1 MNHSEPGKKLL
12 VIDDEPS
19 TLKMLR
25 RLLSVYGYSV
35 LTAGS
40 GEEGLE
46 IFRNERPPL
55 VMTDIRMPG
64 MDGIEVLKHLKE
76 INPEVEMIVM
86 TGHGDME
93 LAIRS
98 LRNSASDFINKPIQ
112 SEALEIALQRAEEKI
127 ELKRKIKDHAQE
139 LEVRVEMATSALSHQ
154 CRRLEVL
161 VKIGKQ
167 AGEIPTYGK
176 MAEFLREKIESSTG
190 LGCPRIM
197 VLNSMRDGLIETH
210 SNARQAKSSAVLAE
224 MIKGLKGTQ
233 RLLSAQ
239 ELETMQ
245 LPVCEAGDGPGRSM
259 AMLPIDTEE
268 EDPVGAALVVASG
281 KMAEE
286 DLKFA
291 GLLLSLVAGALR
303 RAVVQE
309 EEISSLRQIVQKE
322 KFGNIIGRHEKMR
335 RIFNLISSVAASDAT
350 VLILGESGT
359 GKELTARR
367 LHELSPRNS
376 GPFIVLDCAAYPQ
389 TLLEA
394 EMFGHEKGAFTGALH
409 ARKGLF
415 ELAQGGTLFLD
426 EVGDIPLPSQVK
438 LLRALQFREFHR
450 LGSET
455 VTKVDVRLIAATA
468 RNLREEID
476 RGTFRE
482 DLYYRLHVIPIIM
495 PPLRERLSDLPL
507 LVSHFLER
515 LSGGSAKKKIRPDA
529 MHVLFSHNWPGNI
542 RELENAIEHA
552 FILSGT
558 DGIKTAD
565 LPAYLHGYRKQ
576 SRPPSDGLDQVE
588 RSHVMKVLQ
597 ECRGNKIMAA
607 RRLRIS
613 RSTLYRKLE
622 QFDIK

>member
-1 MNHSEPGKKLL
+1 MNQAEPGKKLL

-25 RLLSVYGYSV
+25 RLLGVYGYSV

-46 IFRNERPPL
+46 IFRNEHPPL
-55 VMTDIRMPG
+55 VITDIRMPG
-64 MDGIEVLKHLKE
+64 MDGIEVLRHLRQL
-76 INPEVEMIVM
+76 NPEVEMIVI

-93 LAIRS
+93 LAIHS

-112 SEALEIALQRAEEKI
+112 RDALEIALQRAEEKI
-127 ELKRKIKDHAQE
+127 ELKRKIKDYAQE
-139 LEVRVEMATSALSHQ
+139 LESRVEQATAALSLQ

-167 AGEIPTYGK
+167 AGEIPTHGK

-190 LGCPRIM
+190 LRCPRIM
-197 VLNSMRDGLIETH
+197 VLNSMRDGLIGGH
-210 SNARQAKSSAVLAE
+210 SNSRQAKGSAILAE
-224 MIKGLKGTQ
+224 MIKELRSSP

-239 ELETMQ
+239 ELEKMQ
-245 LPVCEAGDGPGRSM
+245 LPAVEAGGGQSI

-268 EDPVGAALVVASG
+268 ADPVGAALVVASG
-281 KMAEE
+281 EMEEE

-309 EEISSLRQIVQKE
+309 EEISNLRQIVEKE
-322 KFGNIIGRHEKMR
+322 KFGNMIGRHEKMR
-335 RIFNLISSVAASDAT
+335 RVFNLISNVAASDAT
-350 VLILGESGT
+350 VLVLGESGT
-359 GKELTARR
+359 GKELAARR
-367 LHELSPRNS
+367 IHELSLRSS

-394 EMFGHEKGAFTGALH
+394 EMFGHEKGAFTGAVH

-438 LLRALQFREFHR
+438 LLRALQFKEFHR

-455 VTKVDVRLIAATA
+455 VTRVDVRVIAATA

-515 LSGGSAKKKIRPDA
+515 LSGGSAKKRIRPDA
-529 MHVLFSHNWPGNI
+529 MQVLFNHSWPGNI

-558 DGIKTAD
+558 DGIRVAD
-565 LPAYLHGYRKQ
+565 LPAYLHGYRKP
-576 SRPPSDGLDQVE
+576 SRPAPDGLDQVE

>member
-1 MNHSEPGKKLL
+1 MNQTEPGKKLL

-25 RLLSVYGYSV
+25 RLLGAYGYSV
-35 LTAGS
+35 LTAGN
-40 GEEGLE
+40 GEQGLE

-55 VMTDIRMPG
+55 VITDIRMPG
-64 MDGIEVLKHLKE
+64 MDGIEVLRHLRE
-76 INPEVEMIVM
+76 ISPEVEMIVI

-93 LAIRS
+93 LAVRS
-98 LRNSASDFINKPIQ
+98 LRNSASDFINKPIRR
-112 SEALEIALQRAEEKI
+112 EALEIALQRAEEKI
-127 ELKRKIKDHAQE
+127 ELKRKIRDHAQE
-139 LEVRVEMATSALSHQ
+139 LESRVQKATADLSHQ
-154 CRRLEVL
+154 CSRLQVL
-161 VKIGKQ
+161 LKIGKQ

-176 MAEFLREKIESSTG
+176 MSEFLQEKVESSTS
-190 LGCPRIM
+190 LKCPRIM
-197 VLNSMRDGLIETH
+197 VLNTIRDGLIGGH
-210 SNARQAKSSAVLAE
+210 SNSRQPKGSALIAE
-224 MIKGLKGTQ
+224 IIKGLKGNPRPLTS
-233 RLLSAQ
+233 R
-239 ELETMQ
+239 ELEKMQ
-245 LPVCEAGDGPGRSM
+245 LPVEAGDRESV

-268 EDPVGAALVVASG
+268 GDPVGAALVVASSQRE
-281 KMAEE
+281 EE

-291 GLLLSLVAGALR
+291 GLLLTLVAGALR

-309 EEISSLRQIVQKE
+309 EEISNLRQIVEKE
-322 KFGNIIGRHEKMR
+322 KFGNMIGRHEKMR
-335 RIFNLISSVAASDAT
+335 GIFNLISNVAASDAT

-359 GKELTARR
+359 GKELAARR
-367 LHELSPRNS
+367 VHELSSRSS

-394 EMFGHEKGAFTGALH
+394 EMFGHEKGAFTGAVH

-415 ELAQGGTLFLD
+415 ELAQAGTLFLD
-426 EVGDIPLPSQVK
+426 EIGDVPLPSQVK

-455 VTKVDVRLIAATA
+455 VTKVDVRVIAATA
-468 RNLREEID
+468 RNLREEIE

-482 DLYYRLHVIPIIM
+482 DLYYRLHVIPITM

-507 LVSHFLER
+507 LVAHFLER
-515 LSGGSAKKKIRPDA
+515 LSGGSANKKIRPDA
-529 MHVLFSHNWPGNI
+529 MQVLFNHNWPGNI
-542 RELENAIEHA
+542 RELENAVEHA
-552 FILSGT
+552 LILSGT
-558 DGIKTAD
+558 DGIKAAD
-565 LPAYLHGYRKQ
+565 LPAYLHAYPKP
-576 SRPPSDGLDQVE
+576 SRPASDGLDHVE

-607 RRLRIS
+607 RRLKIS

>member
-1 MNHSEPGKKLL
+1 MDRTQPGKKLL

-25 RLLSVYGYSV
+25 RLLGVYGYSV

-46 IFRNERPPL
+46 VFRNERPPL
-55 VMTDIRMPG
+55 VITDIRMPG
-64 MDGIEVLKHLKE
+64 MDGIEVLSHLKE
-76 INPEVEMIVM
+76 ISPEVEMIVI

-93 LAIRS
+93 LAVRS
-98 LRNSASDFINKPIQ
+98 LRNSASDFINKPIRR
-112 SEALEIALQRAEEKI
+112 EALEIALQRAEEKI
-127 ELKRKIKDHAQE
+127 ELKRKIRDHGQE
-139 LEVRVEMATSALSHQ
+139 LESRVEKATADLSHQ

-161 VKIGKQ
+161 LKIGKQ

-176 MAEFLREKIESSTG
+176 MSEFLQEKIESTTG
-190 LGCPRIM
+190 LKCPRIM
-197 VLNSMRDGLIETH
+197 VLNSIGDGLIGGH
-210 SNARQAKSSAVLAE
+210 SNSRQPKVSALAAE
-224 MIKGLKGTQ
+224 MIKGLSGGRQ
-233 RLLSAQ
+233 LLTSQ
-239 ELETMQ
+239 ELEKIQ
-245 LPVCEAGDGPGRSM
+245 LPVEAPDQESV

-268 EDPVGAALVVASG
+268 GDTVGAALVVSSG
-281 KMAEE
+281 EREEE

-309 EEISSLRQIVQKE
+309 EEISNLRQIVEKE
-322 KFGNIIGRHEKMR
+322 KFGNMIGRHEKMR
-335 RIFNLISSVAASDAT
+335 RIFNLISNVAASDAT
-350 VLILGESGT
+350 VLVLGESGT
-359 GKELTARR
+359 GKELAARR
-367 LHELSPRNS
+367 VHELSSRSS

-389 TLLEA
+389 TLLEG
-394 EMFGHEKGAFTGALH
+394 EMFGHEKGAFTGAVH

-426 EVGDIPLPSQVK
+426 EAGDIPLPSQVK
-438 LLRALQFREFHR
+438 LLRALQFKEFHR

-455 VTKVDVRLIAATA
+455 VTRVDVRVIAATA
-468 RNLREEID
+468 RDLRQEIE

-507 LVSHFLER
+507 LVAHFLER
-515 LSGGSAKKKIRPDA
+515 LSGGSTKKKIHRDA
-529 MHVLFSHNWPGNI
+529 MQVLFNHNWPGNI

-552 FILSGT
+552 FILCGT
-558 DGIKTAD
+558 DGIKAAD
-565 LPAYLHGYRKQ
+565 LPAYLHGYRKS
-576 SRPPSDGLDQVE
+576 SRPASDGLEHVE
-588 RSHVMKVLQ
+588 RSHVIKVLQ

-607 RRLRIS
+607 RRLKIS
-613 RSTLYRKLE
+613 RSTLYRKLG
-622 QFDIK
+622 QFDIQ

>member
-1 MNHSEPGKKLL
+1 MNQTEPGKKLL

-25 RLLSVYGYSV
+25 RLLGVYGYSV
-35 LTAGS
+35 LTAGN
-40 GEEGLE
+40 GEQGLE
-46 IFRNERPPL
+46 IFRNELPPM
-55 VMTDIRMPG
+55 VITDIRMPG
-64 MDGIEVLKHLKE
+64 MDGIEVLRRLRE
-76 INPEVEMIVM
+76 ISPEVEMIVI

-93 LAIRS
+93 LAVRS
-98 LRNSASDFINKPIQ
+98 LRNSASDFINKPIRR
-112 SEALEIALQRAEEKI
+112 EALEIALQRAEEKI
-127 ELKRKIKDHAQE
+127 ELKRKIRDHAQE
-139 LEVRVEMATSALSHQ
+139 LESRVQKATADLSHQ
-154 CRRLEVL
+154 CSRLQVL
-161 VKIGKQ
+161 LKIGKQ
-167 AGEIPTYGK
+167 AGEIPAYGK
-176 MAEFLREKIESSTG
+176 MSEFLQEKIESSTG
-190 LGCPRIM
+190 LKCPRIM
-197 VLNSMRDGLIETH
+197 VLNTIRDGLIGSR
-210 SNARQAKSSAVLAE
+210 SNSRQTKGSALIAE
-224 MIKGLKGTQ
+224 IIKGLKGSPRPLTP
-233 RLLSAQ
+233 RDI
-239 ELETMQ
+239 EKMQ
-245 LPVCEAGDGPGRSM
+245 LPVEAAGRENI

-268 EDPVGAALVVASG
+268 GDPVGAALVVASG
-281 KMAEE
+281 QMEDE

-309 EEISSLRQIVQKE
+309 EEISNLRQIVEKE
-322 KFGNIIGRHEKMR
+322 KFGNMIGRHEKMR
-335 RIFNLISSVAASDAT
+335 GIFNLISNVASSDAT

-359 GKELTARR
+359 GKELAARR
-367 LHELSPRNS
+367 VHELSSRSS

-394 EMFGHEKGAFTGALH
+394 EMFGHEKGAFTGAVH

-415 ELAQGGTLFLD
+415 ELANAGTLFLD
-426 EVGDIPLPSQVK
+426 EVGDVPLPSQVK

-455 VTKVDVRLIAATA
+455 VTRVDVRVIAATA
-468 RNLREEID
+468 RNLREEIE

-482 DLYYRLHVIPIIM
+482 DLYYRLHVIPITM

-507 LVSHFLER
+507 LVSHFMER
-515 LSGGSAKKKIRPDA
+515 LNGGAANKKIRPGA
-529 MHVLFSHNWPGNI
+529 MQVLFNHNWPGNI

-558 DGIKTAD
+558 DGIKAAD
-565 LPAYLHGYRKQ
+565 LPAYLHGYHKHPGRA
-576 SRPPSDGLDQVE
+576 SDGLDHVE

-607 RRLRIS
+607 RRLKIS

>member
-1 MNHSEPGKKLL
+1 MNQAEPGKKLL

-25 RLLSVYGYSV
+25 LLLGAYGYFV
-35 LTAGS
+35 LTAGT

-46 IFRNERPPL
+46 IFRNERPAL
-55 VMTDIRMPG
+55 VITDIRMPG
-64 MDGIEVLKHLKE
+64 MDGIEVLTRLRE
-76 INPEVEMIVM
+76 ISPEVEMIVI

-93 LAIRS
+93 LAVRS
-98 LRNSASDFINKPIQ
+98 LRNSASDFINKPIRRD
-112 SEALEIALQRAEEKI
+112 ALEIALQRAEEKI
-127 ELKRKIKDHAQE
+127 ELKRKIRDHAKE
-139 LEVRVEMATSALSHQ
+139 LESRVEQATAALSHQ
-154 CRRLEVL
+154 VSRLEVL

-167 AGEIPTYGK
+167 AGEIPAYGK
-176 MAEFLREKIESSTG
+176 MAEFLREKIQSSTG

-197 VLNSMRDGLIETH
+197 VLNTIRDGLHGDH
-210 SNARQAKSSAVLAE
+210 SNSRQAKGSAMAAE
-224 MIKGLKGTQ
+224 MIKGLRGSL
-233 RLLSAQ
+233 RLVTLQ
-239 ELETMQ
+239 ELEKMQ
-245 LPVCEAGDGPGRSM
+245 LPLVEAEGRQSI

-268 EDPVGAALVVASG
+268 GDPVGAALVVASG
-281 KMAEE
+281 ERE
-286 DLKFA
+286 DGDLEFA

-309 EEISSLRQIVQKE
+309 EEISSLRQIVEKE
-322 KFGNIIGRHEKMR
+322 KFGNMIGRHEKMR
-335 RIFNLISSVAASDAT
+335 RVFNLISNVAASDAS

-359 GKELTARR
+359 GKELAARR
-367 LHELSPRNS
+367 IHELSSRSS

-394 EMFGHEKGAFTGALH
+394 EMFGHEKGAFTGAVH
-409 ARKGLF
+409 SRKGLF

-438 LLRALQFREFHR
+438 LLRALQFKEFHR

-455 VTKVDVRLIAATA
+455 VTKVDVRVLSATA
-468 RNLREEID
+468 RHLREEIE

-482 DLYYRLHVIPIIM
+482 DLYYRLHVIPIVM
-495 PPLRERLSDLPL
+495 PPLRERLTDLPL

-515 LSGGSAKKKIRPDA
+515 LSGGAPKKVIRPDA
-529 MHVLFSHNWPGNI
+529 MQVLFNHNWPGNI

-552 FILSGT
+552 FILAGT
-558 DGIKTAD
+558 GDIKAAD
-565 LPAYLHGYRKQ
+565 LPAYLHGYQKL
-576 SRPPSDGLDQVE
+576 SHPASEGLDQVE

>member
-1 MNHSEPGKKLL
+1 MNHAEPGKKLL

-40 GEEGLE
+40 GEEGLNV
-46 IFRNERPPL
+46 FRNECPPL
-55 VMTDIRMPG
+55 VITDIRMPG
-64 MDGIEVLKHLKE
+64 MDGIEVLRRLRE
-76 INPEVEMIVM
+76 FNPEVEMIVM

-98 LRNSASDFINKPIQ
+98 LRHSASDFINKPIR

-139 LEVRVEMATSALSHQ
+139 LEVRVEKATAALSLQ

-161 VKIGKQ
+161 VEIGKQ

-176 MAEFLREKIESSTG
+176 MTEFLREKIESSTG

-197 VLNSMRDGLIETH
+197 VLNSMRDGLIGTQPN
-210 SNARQAKSSAVLAE
+210 SRQAKSSGVSAE
-224 MIKGLKGTQ
+224 MIKGLKGSP
-233 RLLSAQ
+233 RFLSTQ
-239 ELETMQ
+239 ELEKML
-245 LPVCEAGDGPGRSM
+245 LPVVEDPSGQSM

-268 EDPVGAALVVASG
+268 ADPVGAALVAASG
-281 KMAEE
+281 EMAEE

-309 EEISSLRQIVQKE
+309 EEITSLRQIVEKE
-322 KFGNIIGRHEKMR
+322 KFGNMIGRHEKMR
-335 RIFNLISSVAASDAT
+335 RVFNLISNVAASDAT

-359 GKELTARR
+359 GKELAARR
-367 LHELSPRNS
+367 IHELSSRSS

-438 LLRALQFREFHR
+438 LLRALQFKEFHR

-455 VTKVDVRLIAATA
+455 VTRVDVRVIAATA

-507 LVSHFLER
+507 LVSHFLEQ

-529 MHVLFSHNWPGNI
+529 MHVLFRHNWPGNI

-552 FILSGT
+552 FILSGI
-558 DGIKTAD
+558 DGIKAAD
-565 LPAYLHGYRKQ
+565 LPAYLHGYRKPLRQ
-576 SRPPSDGLDQVE
+576 ATDGLDQVE

-607 RRLRIS
+607 RRLKIS

>member
-1 MNHSEPGKKLL
+1 
-12 VIDDEPS
+12 
-19 TLKMLR
+19 
-25 RLLSVYGYSV
+25 
-35 LTAGS
+35 
-40 GEEGLE
+40 
-46 IFRNERPPL
+46 
-55 VMTDIRMPG
+55 
-64 MDGIEVLKHLKE
+64 MDGIEVLKHLKK

-127 ELKRKIKDHAQE
+127 ELKRKIKDYAQE
-139 LEVRVEMATSALSHQ
+139 LEIKVEKATAALSQQ

-167 AGEIPTYGK
+167 AGEIPTYEK
-176 MAEFLREKIESSTG
+176 MTEFLREKIESSTG

-197 VLNSMRDGLIETH
+197 VLNSMRDGLIGTH
-210 SNARQAKSSAVLAE
+210 SNSRQAKGSAVPAE
-224 MIKGLKGTQ
+224 MIKGLKGSP
-233 RLLSAQ
+233 RLLSVQ
-239 ELETMQ
+239 ELEKLQ
-245 LPVCEAGDGPGRSM
+245 LPAVEAGDGHSM

-268 EDPVGAALVVASG
+268 ADPVGAALVVGSG
-281 KMAEE
+281 EMVEE

-303 RAVVQE
+303 RAIVQE
-309 EEISSLRQIVQKE
+309 EEISSLRQIVEKE
-322 KFGNIIGRHEKMR
+322 KFGNMIGRHEKVR
-335 RIFNLISSVAASDAT
+335 RVFNLISNVAASDAA

-359 GKELTARR
+359 GKELAARR
-367 LHELSPRNS
+367 IHELSSRNC

-438 LLRALQFREFHR
+438 LLRALQFKEFHR

-455 VTKVDVRLIAATA
+455 VTRVDVRVIAATA

-515 LSGGSAKKKIRPDA
+515 LSGGSEKKKIRPDA

-565 LPAYLHGYRKQ
+565 LPAYLHGYRKP
-576 SRPPSDGLDQVE
+576 SRQAPDGLDQVE
-588 RSHVMKVLQ
+588 RNHVMKVLQ

>member
-1 MNHSEPGKKLL
+1 MNDTEPGKKLL

-19 TLKMLR
+19 TLKMLG

-35 LTAGS
+35 LIAGS
-40 GEEGLE
+40 GEEGLN
-46 IFRNERPPL
+46 IFRKECPPL

-64 MDGIEVLKHLKE
+64 MDGIEVLKRLRQ
-76 INPEVEMIVM
+76 INPEVETIVM

-112 SEALEIALQRAEEKI
+112 SDALEIALQRAEEKI
-127 ELKRKIKDHAQE
+127 ELKRKIRDHAKE
-139 LEVRVEMATSALSHQ
+139 LEIRVEKATSALSHQ

-167 AGEIPTYGK
+167 AGEITTYEK

-190 LGCPRIM
+190 LRCPRIL
-197 VLNSMRDGLIETH
+197 VLNSMRDGLIGTH
-210 SNARQAKSSAVLAE
+210 TNARQAKNSAIPAE
-224 MIKGLKGTQ
+224 MIKGLKASP
-233 RLLSAQ
+233 RLLTARD
-239 ELETMQ
+239 LEKMQ
-245 LPVCEAGDGPGRSM
+245 FPVETEDGQTM

-268 EDPVGAALVVASG
+268 ADPVGAALVASSG
-281 KMAEE
+281 EMEEE

-309 EEISSLRQIVQKE
+309 EEISSLRQIVEKE

-335 RIFNLISSVAASDAT
+335 RIFNLISNVAASDAT
-350 VLILGESGT
+350 ILVLGESGT
-359 GKELTARR
+359 GKELAARR
-367 LHELSPRNS
+367 IHELSSRNS

-415 ELAQGGTLFLD
+415 ELARGGTLFLD

-438 LLRALQFREFHR
+438 LLRALQFKEFHR

-455 VTKVDVRLIAATA
+455 LTRVDVRVIAATS
-468 RNLREEID
+468 RNLREEMD

-482 DLYYRLHVIPIIM
+482 DLYYRLHVIPMTM

-507 LVSHFLER
+507 LVSYFLER

-552 FILSGT
+552 FILSGN
-558 DGIKTAD
+558 DDIKTAD

-576 SRPPSDGLDQVE
+576 PRPATDGLDQVE

-597 ECRGNKIMAA
+597 ECKGNKIMAA
-607 RRLRIS
+607 RRLKIS

>member
-1 MNHSEPGKKLL
+1 MNQTEPGKKLL

-25 RLLSVYGYSV
+25 RLLGAYGYSV
-35 LTAGS
+35 LTAGN
-40 GEEGLE
+40 GEQGLE

-55 VMTDIRMPG
+55 VITDIRMPG
-64 MDGIEVLKHLKE
+64 MDGIEVLRHLRE
-76 INPEVEMIVM
+76 ISPEVEMIVI

-93 LAIRS
+93 LAVRS
-98 LRNSASDFINKPIQ
+98 LRNSASDFINKPIRR
-112 SEALEIALQRAEEKI
+112 EALEIALQRAEEKI
-127 ELKRKIKDHAQE
+127 ELKRKIRDHAQE
-139 LEVRVEMATSALSHQ
+139 LESRVQKATADLSHQ
-154 CRRLEVL
+154 CRRLQVL
-161 VKIGKQ
+161 LQIGKQ

-176 MAEFLREKIESSTG
+176 MSEFLQEKIESSTG
-190 LGCPRIM
+190 LKCPRIM
-197 VLNSMRDGLIETH
+197 VLNTIRDGLIGGR
-210 SNARQAKSSAVLAE
+210 SNSRQAKGTALIAE
-224 MIKGLKGTQ
+224 IIKGLRGSPRPLT
-233 RLLSAQ
+233 SH
-239 ELETMQ
+239 ELEKMQ
-245 LPVCEAGDGPGRSM
+245 LPVEAGDRERVV
-259 AMLPIDTEE
+259 MLPIDTEE
-268 EDPVGAALVVASG
+268 GDPVGAALVVASG
-281 KMAEE
+281 QREE
-286 DLKFA
+286 EELKFA

-309 EEISSLRQIVQKE
+309 EEISNLRQIVEKE
-322 KFGNIIGRHEKMR
+322 KFGNMIGRHEKMR
-335 RIFNLISSVAASDAT
+335 GIFNLISNVAASDAT

-359 GKELTARR
+359 GKELAARR
-367 LHELSPRNS
+367 VHELSMRSS

-394 EMFGHEKGAFTGALH
+394 EMFGHEKGAFTGAVH

-415 ELAQGGTLFLD
+415 ELAQAGTLFLD
-426 EVGDIPLPSQVK
+426 EVGDVPLPSQVK

-455 VTKVDVRLIAATA
+455 LTKVDVRVIAATA
-468 RNLREEID
+468 RNLREEIE

-482 DLYYRLHVIPIIM
+482 DLYYRLHVIPITM

-507 LVSHFLER
+507 LVAHFLER
-515 LSGGSAKKKIRPDA
+515 LSGGPANKKIRPDA
-529 MHVLFSHNWPGNI
+529 MQVLFNHNWPGNI

-558 DGIKTAD
+558 DDIKTAD
-565 LPAYLHGYRKQ
+565 LPAYLHGYRKT
-576 SRPPSDGLDQVE
+576 SPTASDGLDHVE

-597 ECRGNKIMAA
+597 DCRGNKIMAA